1 MTAAPDLTRL
11 AWLSRPEQR
20 CEDERGARLT
30 RAYALIA
37 ALVGRTWVSRNELDR
52 VLECGK
58 RTTLR
63 NIAAAERAGLIDV
76 HRGRRGD
83 DATRVRLRDARLR
96 GMR

>member
-1 MTAAPDLTRL
+1 M
-11 AWLSRPEQR
+11 
-20 CEDERGARLT
+20 
-30 RAYALIA
+30 
-37 ALVGRTWVSRNELDR
+37 
-52 VLECGK
+52 